1 MNTNERI
8 LRNGVVQRVHDA
20 QEEHRRAGHRGRDVA
35 EHEDLRAARAHRL
48 GLDDDRHAAGLQ
60 RRAHRPADVDVLAP
74 ALAAVLLALGLQ
86 PALELGDDA
95 VHGSEVLQRSRRQRA
110 VELVE
115 RALGRQGLR
124 ALDLPALELAAQHR
138 LEAAQL
144 VARQP
149 VAARV
154 VGRQVGL
161 RLGAQAHRTADA
173 LHVDADDPEPSPWR
187 PNAAI
192 ARRARSRIALSLP
205 SRIAA
210 AICWRSASSAWSP
223 DRSPPPA
230 GDASCSRRPPG
241 RRPPRPRGRR
251 SGRRRG
257 RRPGGRRATWPASS
271 PAPP

>member
-1 MNTNERI
+1 
-8 LRNGVVQRVHDA
+8 VQRVHDA

-173 LHVDADDPEPSPWR
+173 LHVDADDPRALALAPE
-187 PNAAI
+187 
-192 ARRARSRIALSLP
+192 RRDRQAGQVAHRALVAVAH
-205 SRIAA
+205 RA

-230 GDASCSRRPPG
+230 GDASCSRTPSWTAAASAARKKK
-241 RRPPRPRGRR
+241 RSKTRSKTRR
-251 SGRRRG
+251 SSGDL
-257 RRPGGRRATWPASS
+257 ASVVAS
-271 PAPP
+271 ASLKMS